1 MSGIKGGHANDYS
14 PSDIEE
20 SRKSGEKGTISGR
33 YLPPKSRKDK
43 IESQSLLA
51 TLDHKAFL
59 RNTFTKHR
67 HTAHCVS
74 IVLAIPSKHVVIVPT
89 QSEFYR

>member
-1 MSGIKGGHANDYS
+1 MTIRQATSK
-14 PSDIEE
+14 
-20 SRKSGEKGTISGR
+20 RTEKAEKKELISGR
-33 YLPPKSRKDK
+33 YLPPKRRKDK